1 MLEYSGGKVAI
12 SVSILLAYFVIM
24 FLTAFVFR
32 GSKMKENTV
41 EEFAVGSRS
50 FSWVLVM
57 FTYVGTF
64 TSSTL
69 YTDWFT
75 WAGWEGQIALY
86 IIAYSGPCYLFM
98 YMMSKKC
105 FVWGKEYKMVVMPDF
120 VKVRYGSEKFTKFF
134 AVVAIIL
141 EAPWAI
147 MEFYAMG
154 SLVEAITYGKI
165 PHRIAT
171 IIITL
176 FVMSYIFYSGM
187 RSIAWTELIQGLLTS
202 VIVGVFF
209 IALVFK
215 LYGGYGSMFQS
226 LYETYPDNLTL
237 TCGGAYSIT
246 YWTSIVAMA
255 SLGNLCQLSYFT
267 RLFTAKSPLD
277 IKKSSFIGGLLTL
290 FVCAVQFT
298 MALGSQLV
306 PGIEDA
312 MSKDLTAFALADFT
326 FGPAF
331 LGLMGVVVVAA
342 GMSLVATV
350 MNAHSITISEVFFE
364 NGKKQRTEAERVKL
378 IRKTLVIYTVV
389 CLIIALMN
397 LPALHNIAL
406 GLFEGLLQFIPL
418 MLFGVF
424 WKRANLKGVAT
435 GFILGLLITYAIY
448 IFAGNSFFGYNGCI
462 PGVIVNIVCIL
473 VFGFASPV
481 EERTEALFKM
491 ADDYIDTTVTDK
503 MDKEK

>member
-1 MLEYSGGKVAI
+1 MLEYSSGKVAI
-12 SVSILLAYFVIM
+12 SVSILLAYFVLM
-24 FLTAFVFR
+24 FLTAFVYR
-32 GSKMKENTV
+32 GSKMKETTV

-50 FSWVLVM
+50 FSWILVM

-75 WAGWEGQIALY
+75 WGGNSGQIALY

-105 FVWGKEYKMVVMPDF
+105 YVWGKEYKMVVMPDF
-120 VKVRYGSEKFTKFF
+120 VKVRYGNDKFTKFF
-134 AVVAIIL
+134 AIIAIVL
-141 EAPWAI
+141 EAPWAV

-209 IALVFK
+209 IVLVYK
-215 LYGGYGSMFQS
+215 LYGGYGSMFQQ
-226 LYETYPDNLTL
+226 LYEKLPENLTL
-237 TCGGAYSIT
+237 THGGEYKIS
-246 YWTSIVAMA
+246 YWTSVVTMA

-267 RLFTAKSPLD
+267 RLFTAKSPID

-298 MALGSQLV
+298 MSLGSKLV
-306 PGIEDA
+306 PGIEEA
-312 MSKDLTAFALADFT
+312 MSKNLTSFALAEYT
-326 FGPAF
+326 YGPAF

-350 MNAHSITISEVFFE
+350 MNAHSITISEVFFD
-364 NGKKQRTEAERVKL
+364 NSKKQRTETERVKL
-378 IRKTLVIYTVV
+378 IRKTLVIYTLV
-389 CLIIALMN
+389 CLFIALLN
-397 LPALHNIAL
+397 LPALHKIAL

-424 WKRANLKGVAT
+424 WKRANLKGVAS
-435 GFILGLLITYAIY
+435 GFILGLLVTYGIY
-448 IFAGNSFFGYNGCI
+448 LFAGNSFFGYNGCI
-462 PGVIVNIVCIL
+462 PGVIVNIACIL
-473 VFGFASPV
+473 IFGFASPV
-481 EERTEALFKM
+481 EERVEALFKM
-491 ADDYIDTTVTDK
+491 ADDYIDTTAIEK
-503 MDKEK
+503 LQKE